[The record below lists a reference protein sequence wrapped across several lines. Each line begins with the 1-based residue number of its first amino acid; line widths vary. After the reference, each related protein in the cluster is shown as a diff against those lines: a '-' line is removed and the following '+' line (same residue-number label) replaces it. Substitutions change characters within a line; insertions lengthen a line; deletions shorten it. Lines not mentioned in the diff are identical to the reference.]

1 MKTRGKSTVLLLT
14 GMLVGL
20 ILAPTAANAVSEL
33 LTATP
38 STQTFYLG
46 DQQIQLEA
54 YAINGHN
61 YVKLRDVGKAV
72 DFNVCYDASR
82 NAAIMEPDKPYTGE
96 DVITATPAPSA
107 QPSEGTDYAAQAN
120 PAIFGGELTRE
131 AYNGIRGTLLN
142 RDEILAGTATPATFA
157 AELSSSSQLRN
168 AVSVLGQYPRYQL
181 NAVAVGQYRCDV
193 THLDVYATAVAHT
206 QSFVD
211 SISGMSQKKQAEE
224 IAWYVCDRLTYA
236 LEYPFVDEVLS
247 QDGQVKG
254 CCMAYAYS
262 FQFLC
267 DRVGIPCILTAS
279 DTHQWNQVY
288 IDGKWW
294 SVDVTGLDLGDEVD
308 IRSDLTVLSDPS
320 DLYGRNFTDC
330 DPGATAFAKEVLA
343 PGSTK

>member
-1 MKTRGKSTVLLLT
+1 MKTRGKSTILLLA

-20 ILAPTAANAVSEL
+20 ILAPTAANAVSQY

-38 STQTFYLG
+38 STQTFFLG

-61 YVKLRDVGKAV
+61 YVKLRDVGRAV
-72 DFNVCYDASR
+72 DFNVCYDAGR

-96 DVITATPAPSA
+96 DATAVPSPSPQPAGS
-107 QPSEGTDYAAQAN
+107 TDYAAQAN
-120 PAIFGGELTRE
+120 PDIFTGELTRD

-142 RDEILAGTATPATFA
+142 RDNILSGAVTPSTFEA
-157 AELSSSSQLRN
+157 KLSSSSQLNN
-168 AVSVLGQYPRYQL
+168 AVSMLGQYPRYQL
-181 NAVAVGQYRCDV
+181 NAVAPGQYRCDV
-193 THLDVYATAVAHT
+193 KCLDVYATAVEHT

-211 SISGMSQKKQAEE
+211 GISGMSQEKQAEE

-236 LEYPFVDEVLS
+236 IEYPFVDEVLS

-254 CCMAYAYS
+254 CCMAYSYC

-267 DRVGIPCILTAS
+267 DRAGIPCILTAS
-279 DTHQWNQVY
+279 ETHQWNQVF
-288 IDGKWW
+288 IGGKWW
-294 SVDVTGLDLGDEVD
+294 VVDATGLDLGDEVD
-308 IRSDLTVLSDPS
+308 IRPSLTVLNDPSQVYGNIFADSDPQS
-320 DLYGRNFTDC
+320 
-330 DPGATAFAKEVLA
+330 TAFTKELLA